1 MATSGS
7 TNFTETRDEIIED
20 ALRLAGVLDITESP
34 SGPVSEAADR
44 ALDSYL
50 KYLMARGLQLWRQTE
65 GVLFLVEGQE
75 SYGLGS
81 TGDEA
86 TRVSDLVAT
95 ALNGAAA
102 TSATALTVDLT
113 TGMAIGDR
121 IGIELATGIRHWTTI
136 LTIPTSATLTITTG
150 LASAASDNA
159 TVYTYTTKIERPLR
173 ISNVRSRDTDGLESP
188 LASVSRQEYMGQP
201 DKAADGKPVMV
212 HYSPQLANGTLYVW
226 PTADDVT
233 DQIRFTFE
241 RIIEDVDTGDD
252 NFDLPVE
259 CLEPLKY
266 GLGLRLAHKYG
277 KLDRIQYL
285 KPEAEEKEARMLN
298 FDAEDTSVFVQPDSQ

>member
-7 TNFTETRDEIIED
+7 VNFTETRDEIIED

-34 SGPVSEAADR
+34 KAAVSEAADR
-44 ALDSYL
+44 TLDSYL
-50 KYLMARGLQLWRQTE
+50 KYLMARGLQLWRLTE

-75 SYGLGS
+75 SYNLGS

-86 TRVSDLVAT
+86 TRASDLVAT

-102 TSATALTVDLT
+102 SAATALTVDLT
-113 TGMAIGDR
+113 TGMTVGDR
-121 IGIELATGIRHWTTI
+121 IGVELTDGTRHWTTI
-136 LTIPTSATLTITTG
+136 ATIPTSATLTITSG
-150 LASAASDNA
+150 LASAASDDA
-159 TVYTYTTKIERPLR
+159 TVYAYTAKIERPLR
-173 ISNVRSRDTDGLESP
+173 ISNVRSRDADGLETP
-188 LASVSRQEYMGQP
+188 LSSVSRQEYMEQP
-201 DKAADGKPVMV
+201 DKATDGKVVMV
-212 HYSPQLANGTLYVW
+212 HYSPQLVNGVLYVW
-226 PTADDVT
+226 PTADDLT
-233 DQIRFTFE
+233 DQICFTFE
-241 RIIEDVDTGDD
+241 RILEDVDAGDD

-277 KLDRIQYL
+277 KMDRIQYL

-298 FDAEDTSVFVQPDSQ
+298 FDAEDASVFIQPDSR